1 MPDRQHAAPY
11 PPDRS
16 AFEVVAMHAPDDALG
31 CWTSRPTEG
40 RVSRIESMRMV
51 AFGTDPR

>member
-1 MPDRQHAAPY
+1 
-11 PPDRS
+11 
-16 AFEVVAMHAPDDALG
+16 MHAPDDALG

-40 RVSRIESMRMV
+40 RLSRIESMRMV